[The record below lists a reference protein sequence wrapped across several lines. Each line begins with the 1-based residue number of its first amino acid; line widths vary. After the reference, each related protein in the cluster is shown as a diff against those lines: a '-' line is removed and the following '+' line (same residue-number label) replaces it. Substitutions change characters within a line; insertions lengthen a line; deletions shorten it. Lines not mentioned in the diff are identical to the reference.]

1 MQRKRLQQAFA
12 WVQSI
17 EEEVSRAKLHESRA
31 GQGSALQQ
39 AHTRAD
45 FCARAVDTAQQEVVA
60 AAHERCSSSRSE
72 GKFLESRDVFA
83 WELGN
88 FCSKFSSSQE
98 MVISLYDDQT
108 QSLPAAVLSRLL
120 EVPR

>member
-17 EEEVSRAKLHESRA
+17 EEKVSRAKLHETRA

-60 AAHERCSSSRSE
+60 AVRPQATKPGRHTPGAQEVE
-72 GKFLESRDVFA
+72 G
-83 WELGN
+83 
-88 FCSKFSSSQE
+88 
-98 MVISLYDDQT
+98 
-108 QSLPAAVLSRLL
+108 
-120 EVPR
+120 